1 MDRIGNAPYSA
12 QQLVLK
18 DIDKSSLISQNK
30 RDFYFKKGEDPLSSI
45 DTINYFYFIMSGKI
59 KIYQLNLETA
69 KEQILYLFSRG
80 DMFDV
85 VALLDGEPTEYI
97 SEVLEDSHII
107 QIPLE
112 NVEKMMDDDPVFRQ
126 FLYSYIA
133 QKLKSVE
140 ELAVSLS
147 FYDVYQRIVQLF
159 TKFTQVKNGKTQLK
173 LIDNLKHEDI
183 AAMIGSTR
191 KVVNRTLQQLKKEKI
206 IDISRKKIV
215 IENFQKL
222 LDKLTLNH

>member
-1 MDRIGNAPYSA
+1 MDTMRNSSS
-12 QQLVLK
+12 
-18 DIDKSSLISQNK
+18 IDKSSLVSKNK
-30 RDFYFKKGEDPLSSI
+30 CDLYFKKGEDPLSSA
-45 DTINYFYFIMSGKI
+45 DTVNYFYFVMSGKI

-85 VALLDGEPTEYI
+85 VALLDAKPNEYI

-107 QIPLE
+107 QVPLE
-112 NVEKMMDDDPVFRQ
+112 HVKHMIEEDSVFRQ
-126 FLYSYIA
+126 FFYSYMA

-159 TKFTQVKNGKTQLK
+159 TKFTQIKNGKAELK
-173 LIDNLKHEDI
+173 LINNLKHEDI

-191 KVVNRTLQQLKKEKI
+191 KVVNRTLQQLKKDDI
-206 IDISRKKIV
+206 IDISRKKIE
-215 IENFQKL
+215 IKNFQKL
-222 LDKLTLNH
+222 LDRLTLHH